1 MAKENPNDSLLVTH
15 PDLAAQAVGWDPSS
29 VKQSYSLKLNWKCSL
44 GHIWDTTI
52 RHRLRNQNCP
62 YCSSHR
68 ILQGF
73 NDLGTSHPDLAKEA
87 DGWDPR
93 EVISAGHRKY
103 NWKCKLGHTW
113 QTSISNRK
121 QGQGCPYCMGKRVLK
136 GFNDLKTLRPEI
148 ALEADGWDPEDFT
161 IGSGKKVSWRC
172 KQGHSWNALI
182 AQRVAQKT
190 LCPYCSN
197 YKTLPGYNDLATTH
211 PEIAKQAHG
220 WDPTTLVAGSGKKV
234 SWKCS
239 LGHIT
244 LATVESR
251 AKKQNSC
258 AVCMNVVVLAG
269 FNDIATTFPEIASQA
284 YGWNPQTLTAGSSKQ
299 VEWIC
304 SKGHIWKQTPI
315 TRTQGSGCPYCA
327 GFYSWA
333 GFNDLKTLNPAI
345 ADQADGWDPST
356 IGFGSGKK
364 MKWKCKQG
372 HTWES
377 RVNNRAGDRDIG
389 CPYCSGNQ
397 VWVGFNDLQTTHPE
411 LAKEAGGWDP
421 KTITAGHNSKKSWV
435 CNLGHTWKAM
445 VSSRA
450 FGHHGCPYCS
460 GNLAWAGF
468 NDLLTSDP
476 ELASEAFGWDPSTVT
491 VSSNKKVKWKCIEG
505 HTWTTSVA
513 HRTVG
518 RGCPTCAK
526 YGFDPNLDGFFYF
539 LRQPDWEMFQVGIT
553 NFPDQRIGKHQKSGW
568 QVIEIRGP
576 IEGQVSRDLETDI
589 LRMLKA
595 RGAKLSPS
603 GIVGKFD
610 GMTESWLQG
619 SVRDFSSIKDLEL
632 EVNLLANE
640 PKIDKRSAE
649 YRRSLK
655 PQI

>member
-1 MAKENPNDSLLVTH
+1 
-15 PDLAAQAVGWDPSS
+15 
-29 VKQSYSLKLNWKCSL
+29 
-44 GHIWDTTI
+44 
-52 RHRLRNQNCP
+52 
-62 YCSSHR
+62 
-68 ILQGF
+68 
-73 NDLGTSHPDLAKEA
+73 
-87 DGWDPR
+87 
-93 EVISAGHRKY
+93 
-103 NWKCKLGHTW
+103 
-113 QTSISNRK
+113 
-121 QGQGCPYCMGKRVLK
+121 
-136 GFNDLKTLRPEI
+136 
-148 ALEADGWDPEDFT
+148 
-161 IGSGKKVSWRC
+161 
-172 KQGHSWNALI
+172 
-182 AQRVAQKT
+182 
-190 LCPYCSN
+190 
-197 YKTLPGYNDLATTH
+197 
-211 PEIAKQAHG
+211 
-220 WDPTTLVAGSGKKV
+220 
-234 SWKCS
+234 
-239 LGHIT
+239 
-244 LATVESR
+244 
-251 AKKQNSC
+251 
-258 AVCMNVVVLAG
+258 
-269 FNDIATTFPEIASQA
+269 
-284 YGWNPQTLTAGSSKQ
+284 
-299 VEWIC
+299 
-304 SKGHIWKQTPI
+304 
-315 TRTQGSGCPYCA
+315 
-327 GFYSWA
+327 
-333 GFNDLKTLNPAI
+333 
-345 ADQADGWDPST
+345 
-356 IGFGSGKK
+356 
-364 MKWKCKQG
+364 
-372 HTWES
+372 
-377 RVNNRAGDRDIG
+377 
-389 CPYCSGNQ
+389 
-397 VWVGFNDLQTTHPE
+397 
-411 LAKEAGGWDP
+411 
-421 KTITAGHNSKKSWV
+421 
-435 CNLGHTWKAM
+435 M